1 MTIGWQI
8 NIGTILHL
16 LGFTVVM
23 VGVWIRLEHR
33 MTAIETMLRPLW
45 REFIRQRRANGD
57 EC

>member
-1 MTIGWQI
+1 
-8 NIGTILHL
+8 
-16 LGFTVVM
+16 M